1 MWTDYGWPH
10 KSRSNLDIDIVPQ
23 ESAPYDDLVM
33 SVFGCVRWEMYCTEQ
48 RVFHQCGVRLGSA
61 ELFGRLLCET
71 RRSRKTAIFV

>member
-33 SVFGCVRWEMYCTEQ
+33 SVSAVCDGRCIARSKEFFINVAVRNCLDAYY
-48 RVFHQCGVRLGSA
+48 VKHA
-61 ELFGRLLCET
+61 EVEKQPF
-71 RRSRKTAIFV
+71 FV